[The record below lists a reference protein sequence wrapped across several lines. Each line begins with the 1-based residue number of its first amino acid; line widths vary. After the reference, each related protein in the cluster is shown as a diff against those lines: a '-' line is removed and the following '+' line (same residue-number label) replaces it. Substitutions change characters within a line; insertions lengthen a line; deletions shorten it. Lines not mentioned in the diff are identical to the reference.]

1 MAERMLVGCGAGFS
15 GDRLDAP
22 AAVVRDLR
30 GSGERSAIIFETLGE
45 RTLALAQLRRRED
58 MPPSV
63 MSPSWSRCLRPC

>member
-15 GDRLDAP
+15 GDRLDA
-22 AAVVRDLR
+22 AVAVVRDLR

-58 MPPSV
+58 IDSRLMNPS
-63 MSPSWSRCLRPC
+63 SSRCLRPC